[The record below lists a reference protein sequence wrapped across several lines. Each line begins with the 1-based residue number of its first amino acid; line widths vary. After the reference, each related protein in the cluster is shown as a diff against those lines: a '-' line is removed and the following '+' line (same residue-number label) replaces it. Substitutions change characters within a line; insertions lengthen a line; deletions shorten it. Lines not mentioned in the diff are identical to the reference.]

1 MSPQKS
7 MMYRVGT
14 GKALGLVIGLAGFYF
29 LPVFINE
36 PSLLLRIG
44 VLLWYPTIGAVVGV
58 FGIFS
63 NHPVLNFSLPWWL
76 RGFIVGAWF
85 NFVLTLFAYQQIC
98 TISIAIFGEYSA
110 HISPF
115 WMVLEGGI
123 IGLSMDY
130 LLTRWFGDGW
140 ADANKQ

>member
-7 MMYRVGT
+7 IIYRVGT
-14 GKALGLVIGLAGFYF
+14 GKALGFVIGLVGFYF
-29 LPVFINE
+29 LPAFIDE
-36 PSLLLRIG
+36 PSLMLRIG
-44 VLLWYPTIGAVVGV
+44 ILLWYPTIGAVVGM

-63 NHPVLNFSLPWWL
+63 YHPVLNFRLPWWL

-98 TISIAIFGEYSA
+98 TISMAIFGEYSA
-110 HISPF
+110 YISPF

-123 IGLSMDY
+123 IGLLMDY
-130 LLTRWFGDGW
+130 LLTRWFGEGW
-140 ADANKQ
+140 PDKGTE